1 MSTTRTKARGTEVY
15 TRIYLNTDMCVYVGA
30 CAITFAMERNTYDKY
45 LLMGGLR
52 QTLSENRQGQTSRYA
67 ASAVKPSSK

>member
-1 MSTTRTKARGTEVY
+1 
-15 TRIYLNTDMCVYVGA
+15 
-30 CAITFAMERNTYDKY
+30 MERNTYDKY